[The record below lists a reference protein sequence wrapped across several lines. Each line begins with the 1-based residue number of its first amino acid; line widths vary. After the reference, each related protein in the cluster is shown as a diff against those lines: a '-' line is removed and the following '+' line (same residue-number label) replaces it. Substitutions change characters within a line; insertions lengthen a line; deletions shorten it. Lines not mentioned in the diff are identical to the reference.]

1 MHVQCFQMYLRT
13 GPAFQDPGCTSN
25 HIIKVEL
32 LMEGLHESG
41 FQHHIVNVQTRIA
54 GQPSTLRT
62 LDVFCLTKSKI
73 HAYFDSQRPKDY
85 GDVLGLM
92 ERHSE
97 EIKLISMIWIRN
109 LLGILCKKGCCVMGS
124 VRRQSTGQG
133 RFCLLV
139 VVHRRRVGVSEDKL
153 AFVNESPSTYTI
165 NGTAGTDSQRDGS
178 SALSREFHSQLFIV
192 GSYRSLRSLY
202 LVA

>member
-54 GQPSTLRT
+54 GQPGTLRT
-62 LDVFCLTKSKI
+62 LDVFCLAKSKI

-97 EIKLISMIWIRN
+97 EMEANKYDLDQEFARN
-109 LLGILCKKGCCVMGS
+109 FVQEGMLRNGE
-124 VRRQSTGQG
+124 RQETIDWA
-133 RFCLLV
+133 RKILLV
-139 VVHRRRVGVSEDKL
+139 SR
-153 AFVNESPSTYTI
+153 SPSPQ
-165 NGTAGTDSQRDGS
+165 SGS
-178 SALSREFHSQLFIV
+178 R
-192 GSYRSLRSLY
+192 
-202 LVA
+202 